1 MREKL
6 VLPFATAIS
15 VSLTI
20 GLFAHAKEPEK
31 STITKTTKTTTTTS
45 KTTKATGKF
54 LITEDGA
61 INLVKKM
68 PEVKQF
74 FANVS
79 KSGIAKPAI
88 TMDRKEGNAYV
99 VHVFEIVNDGPDSSH
114 TATQNWYYVNG
125 KTGKITTEF

>member
-6 VLPFATAIS
+6 VLRFATAIF

-20 GLFAHAKEPEK
+20 GLFALAKEPEK
-31 STITKTTKTTTTTS
+31 TTTTKTTTTTS

-54 LITEDGA
+54 LITEDA
-61 INLVKKM
+61 AVNLVKKM

-88 TMDRKEGNAYV
+88 TMDRKEGDAYV
-99 VHVFEIVNDGPDSSH
+99 VHVFEIVNDGPESSH
-114 TATQNWYYVNG
+114 TATKNWYYVNG